1 MTYHPKGGMCVTC
14 RHFERGCSHLPFKTM
29 PVIDSYV
36 DDTGVVYIVKC
47 ADFKRENTE
56 VRP

>member
-1 MTYHPKGGMCVTC
+1 
-14 RHFERGCSHLPFKTM
+14 M